1 MPVVVQAVNERF
13 CPCAPPQAMV
23 IRDYSSRGLGMVNEH
38 PFEHPRVLVHLT
50 FPDEGKVLA
59 AEVRWSRALGPFY
72 HVGCEVIGKLDGVPA
87 PAA

>member
-1 MPVVVQAVNERF
+1 MPVVVQAVDEHFR
-13 CPCAPPQAMV
+13 PCAAPQAMV
-23 IRDYSSRGLGMVNEH
+23 IRDYSSRGLGLVNEH
-38 PFEHPRVLVHLT
+38 AFEHPRILVHLT

-72 HVGCEVIGKLDGVPA
+72 HIGCEVIGKLDGAPA